1 MNICIVKYEQGMLR
15 FSGDYSFPDILNND
29 SISGFLLSTDAYSE
43 ICKLAPR
50 GWFKSLTCPYVVSND
65 EQDGMSLLTS
75 SILLG
80 MSGKVSYKSL
90 ERNLYTKD
98 SSTIIDIY
106 ETKYATSEVIREY
119 SKPYGSDIE
128 IGNAVITQGTIR
140 KDERV
145 FGLKY
150 ARSGIYSSPNLV
162 YMDFKNFYPNILKEY
177 GCPPNFSEEKW
188 DLLLSNHDCKFTMN
202 KIIGRFDS
210 DYSLFYNPIYANNLR
225 KFGRLKLMYYISKC
239 KKLLLCNTDSI
250 LAIVD
255 DKFEYPT
262 NISISLLTHCLIKNI
277 GNYVLYIDILNGCKT
292 TGIFNK
298 EEELVI
304 ALERMGVTQ
313 QEENYTVRKLFGID
327 VDGYISADNSSIPGL
342 ERKCRYG
349 ISPRLSKQALI
360 SIQENI

>member
-1 MNICIVKYEQGMLR
+1 MNICVVKYEQGMLR
-15 FSGDYSFPDILNND
+15 FSDNYSFPDILNNN
-29 SISGFLLSTDAYSE
+29 SISGFLLSTDSYSE
-43 ICKLAPR
+43 ICRLAPR
-50 GWFKSLTCPYVVSND
+50 GWFKSLKVPYVVSND
-65 EQDGMSLLTS
+65 EQDGISLLTS
-75 SILLG
+75 SILLD
-80 MSGKVSYKSL
+80 MHGKVTYKTL
-90 ERNLYTKD
+90 EKNMYTKN
-98 SSTIIDIY
+98 SSTIIDVY
-106 ETKYATSEVIREY
+106 DTEYATPEVIEEY

-128 IGNAVITQGTIR
+128 IGNAIITQGTLR

-150 ARSGIYSSPNLV
+150 ARTGIYNSEHLI
-162 YMDFKNFYPNILKEY
+162 YMDFKNFYPNLVKEM

-188 DLLLSNHDCKFTMN
+188 NILLSNHDCKFTMN

-210 DYSLFYNPIYANNLR
+210 DYSLFYNPVYANNLR

-250 LAIVD
+250 LAVVD
-255 DKFEYPT
+255 EKFEYPDNVT
-262 NISISLLTHCLIKNI
+262 ITPVTHCLIKNI
-277 GNYVLYIDILNGCKT
+277 GNYVLYSNNNGYKT

-304 ALERMGVTQ
+304 ALERIGITQ
-313 QEENYTVRKLFGID
+313 PEENYKVRKLFGID
-327 VDGYISADNSSIPGL
+327 IDGYISADTNSIPGL